1 MKNFINIRL
10 ETYNQE
16 KTKNDLKH
24 NFRIIK
30 SLSQENNNI
39 NFYYDEDGTQRERE
53 KFYEVVKETSIKWNK
68 ELNEKT
74 YHRTKRNI
82 RNSRAHL
89 INGVMTFS
97 EQQEFNFKNNR
108 LDIAQL
114 VQNCKKTLDE
124 ICEKYKTKILY
135 FVLHL
140 DEKSPHFHFHL
151 SNHDEDGYS
160 IFKKI
165 KTKHNLSE
173 LQDIAYENFKNMEM
187 KRGIKKDCSQ
197 KSYDYTTIKKFHEE
211 EKRKIREEIKE
222 LRDLY
227 KSEKERLRDE
237 KNLLIDDDTY
247 TKDEKKEKYQRINED
262 IKNVILKEKKDVNL
276 LQEKLEKLQK
286 IEVDDPISTKPLKQK
301 KEVKNEFRDR

>member
-10 ETYNQE
+10 ETYNHE

-39 NFYYDEDGTQRERE
+39 NFYYDEDGKQKERE
-53 KFYEVVKETSIKWNK
+53 NFYEEVKDTSQKWKNI
-68 ELNEKT
+68 LNEKI
-74 YHRTKRNI
+74 YQRTKRNI
-82 RNSRAHL
+82 RNSRTHL
-89 INGVMTFS
+89 ISGVITFS
-97 EQQEFNFKNNR
+97 EQQEFNFKNNK
-108 LDIAQL
+108 LDITKL
-114 VQNCKKTLDE
+114 VQNCKKTLDK
-124 ICEKYKTKILY
+124 ICQKYKTKILY

-151 SNHDEDGYS
+151 KNFDEDGYS

-165 KTKHNLSE
+165 KTKENLSN
-173 LQDIAYENFKNMEM
+173 LQDIAHENFKNMEM
-187 KRGIKKDCSQ
+187 KRGIKKDSSQ
-197 KSYDYTTIKKFHEE
+197 KPYDYKSIQKFHEE
-211 EKRKIREEIKE
+211 ERRKIREEIKE

-237 KNLLIDDDTY
+237 KNLLINDDTF
-247 TKDEKKEKYQRINED
+247 TKVEKKEKYQQINED
-262 IKNVILKEKKDVNL
+262 IKNIILKEKKDVNS
-276 LQEKLEKLQK
+276 LQEKLQKLQK
-286 IEVDDPISTKPLKQK
+286 IEVDDLISTKPLKQK

>member
-39 NFYYDEDGTQRERE
+39 NYYFDKEGKQREGE
-53 KFYEVVKETSIKWNK
+53 SFYEIIKDTSQRWKN

-74 YHRTKRNI
+74 YQRTKRNI
-82 RNSRAHL
+82 RNSRTHL
-89 INGVMTFS
+89 ISGVITFS
-97 EQQEFNFKNNR
+97 EQQEFNFKNDK
-108 LDIAQL
+108 LDITQL
-114 VQNCKKTLDE
+114 VKNCKKTLDE

-151 SNHDEDGYS
+151 SNSDQEGYS

-165 KTKHNLSE
+165 KTKENLSD

-187 KRGIKKDCSQ
+187 KRGIKKDSSQ
-197 KSYDYTTIKKFHEE
+197 KPYDYKSIQKFHEE
-211 EKRKIREEIKE
+211 ERKKIREEIKE

-237 KNLLIDDDTY
+237 KNLLIDDTTY
-247 TKDEKKEKYQRINED
+247 TKDEKKEKYKLINEN
-262 IKNVILKEKKDVNL
+262 IKNVILKEKQDMNS
-276 LQEKLEKLQK
+276 LQEKLQKLQK
-286 IEVDDPISTKPLKQK
+286 IEVDDPMTTKPLKQK
-301 KEVKNEFRDR
+301 KEVLNEFRDR

>member
-30 SLSQENNNI
+30 SLSQESDNT
-39 NFYYDEDGTQRERE
+39 NFYYDKNGEEKERE
-53 KFYEVVKETSIKWNK
+53 NFYEVVKDTSQKWKN

-74 YHRTKRNI
+74 YQRTKRNI
-82 RNSRAHL
+82 RNSRTHL
-89 INGVMTFS
+89 ISGVITFS

-108 LDIAQL
+108 LNITQL

-124 ICEKYKTKILY
+124 ICKKYKTKILY

-151 SNHDEDGYS
+151 SNHDEEGYS
-160 IFKKI
+160 LFKKI
-165 KTKHNLSE
+165 KTKENLSN
-173 LQDIAYENFKNMEM
+173 LQDITYENFKNMEM
-187 KRGIKKDCSQ
+187 KRGIKKDSSKQ
-197 KSYDYTTIKKFHEE
+197 PYDYITIKKYHEE
-211 EKRKIREEIKE
+211 ERRKIREEIKE

-237 KNLLIDDDTY
+237 KNFLINDTTY
-247 TKDEKKEKYQRINED
+247 TKEEKKEKYKLINED
-262 IKNVILKEKKDVNL
+262 IKNVILKEKKEMNS
-276 LQEKLEKLQK
+276 LQEKLQKLQK
-286 IEVDDPISTKPLKQK
+286 IEVDNKISIKPLKQG
-301 KEVKNEFRDR
+301 KEISNEFRDR